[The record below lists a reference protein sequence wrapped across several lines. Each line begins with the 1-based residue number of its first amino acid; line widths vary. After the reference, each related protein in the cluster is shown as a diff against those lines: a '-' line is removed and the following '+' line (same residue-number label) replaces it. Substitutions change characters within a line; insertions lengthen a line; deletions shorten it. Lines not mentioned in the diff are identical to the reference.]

1 MSTAVVYATPW
12 VFDTEGLFASCSTRP
27 VVGGKGATIFS
38 TASLYVRAH
47 PPLRRSAV
55 KIPLQ
60 QFYRSTT
67 DDVFAIVLQKQITLF
82 TKQKRQTTTESNEAE
97 AAAAA
102 GAATALV
109 SPAKAASSRL
119 PTFRSSVE
127 CILYSW
133 RDIFQS
139 ETRNE
144 TGQTEAF
151 LSQKENDGRIFK
163 EEEKG
168 GIRAKA

>member
-1 MSTAVVYATPW
+1 M
-12 VFDTEGLFASCSTRP
+12 
-27 VVGGKGATIFS
+27 
-38 TASLYVRAH
+38 
-47 PPLRRSAV
+47 

-97 AAAAA
+97 AAAAAA